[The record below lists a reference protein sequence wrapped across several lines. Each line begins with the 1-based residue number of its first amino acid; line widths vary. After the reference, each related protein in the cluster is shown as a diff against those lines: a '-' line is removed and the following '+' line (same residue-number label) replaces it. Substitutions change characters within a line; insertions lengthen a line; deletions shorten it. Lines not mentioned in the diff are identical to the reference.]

1 MGKYSVMAVKVWL
14 TLIRLELVSVGNL
27 SDVYKRIHFMLL
39 LLRSEMALGLS
50 EDLLSKIFSMKLV

>member
-39 LLRSEMALGLS
+39 LLRPKMALGLS
-50 EDLLSKIFSMKLV
+50 EDLLI